1 MASPSCFMRQL
12 ALHIP
17 RASDFLLFIVAIM
30 SREQFPI
37 SAGRSS
43 QSSIEEGLRR
53 AMRPAPDRA
62 AVRITPG
69 PEPELQRIIFAM
81 LRDVAQVKGGTILDI
96 GPDKWLLTEAPM
108 PEAEGLAALIGKL
121 VPEGHI
127 ELLPLPQS
135 KAVLAGYLQAS
146 PTLLELPIAERPS
159 PIGLETKLTQLNP
172 GAMFSRRSY
181 ASFNSV
187 GSPMLHL
194 QRLALEKAALARILG
209 PFAEDVALL
218 RHAKTILDTNLLEAI
233 GQDGRRTALLGG
245 APAAPLLIDMPPA
258 LLPAPSPAE
267 AEQHEPAATTAL
279 YATLALHESISLDDL
294 ATRRDSLKRDAW
306 GIAISGLSA
315 DALSLINVQALPA
328 DWIILEWSAELE
340 EKTSLKLL
348 GQLDPTRII
357 LDGCANQD
365 AIAFGLGLGIA
376 CFGGPL
382 IEDLVAAARMD
393 FCPKAMLCT
402 RAECRAR
409 GLATSP
415 SGRIGC
421 HMPNLLEAVLPGATA

>member
-1 MASPSCFMRQL
+1 MGEL

-17 RASDFLLFIVAIM
+17 RASNFLLLPTVIM

-37 SAGRSS
+37 AAGRSG

-53 AMRPAPDRA
+53 AMRPAPGRA
-62 AVRITPG
+62 ALRISPG
-69 PEPELQRIIFAM
+69 PEPALQRIIFAM
-81 LRDVAQVKGGTILDI
+81 LRDVAQVKGGIILDL
-96 GPDKWLLTEAPM
+96 GADKWLLTEAPL
-108 PEAEGLAALIGKL
+108 PEAEGLAMLIGKL

-127 ELLPLPQS
+127 DLLPLPQS
-135 KAVLAGYLQAS
+135 KAILAGYLQAS
-146 PTLLELPIAERPS
+146 PMLLELPMPERPS
-159 PIGLETKLTQLNP
+159 PIGLETKLGQINP
-172 GAMFSRRSY
+172 GAMLLRRSY
-181 ASFNSV
+181 ISFNNV
-187 GSPMLHL
+187 GSPLLRL
-194 QRLALEKAALARILG
+194 QRLVLENAALAQVLG
-209 PFAEDVALL
+209 PYAEDGALL
-218 RHAKTILDTNLLEAI
+218 RHAKTILDTDLLEAL

-258 LLPAPSPAE
+258 LLPAPNPAG
-267 AEQHEPAATTAL
+267 AEQRDPAATMAL
-279 YATLALHESISLDDL
+279 YATLALHEAISLDDL
-294 ATRRDSLKRDAW
+294 ATRRDGLKRDAW
-306 GIAISGLSA
+306 GIAISGLSTE
-315 DALSLINVQALPA
+315 ALSLVNVQALPA

-348 GQLDPTRII
+348 GQLDSTRII
-357 LDGCANQD
+357 LDGCDSED
-365 AIAFGLGLGIA
+365 AMAFGLGLGLT

-421 HMPNLLEAVLPGATA
+421 HMPDLLEAVLPGATA